1 MAVNIGPRIGIDGE
15 AEYRKQINNIIQST
29 KTLKSEMAA
38 VASETS
44 KSANPFKNLT
54 HEISS
59 NKQQR
64 ELLTQAIESQ
74 KAKLVDLQNMEQIA
88 AEKMGEDATA
98 TLKWK
103 QAVADSTTELN
114 RMEGELNSLPSSF
127 NIVGQAVQEV
137 GNKVTAVGDKMKDI
151 GNTLTTH
158 VTAPIAGV
166 FGAAIKVSADF
177 ESSMSNVQAI
187 SGATGTEMQ
196 ALSEKAREMGATTKF
211 SASEAGDAMGYMA
224 MAGWKSEQMI
234 SGIDGIMNLA
244 AASGEDLAL
253 TSDIVTDALTAFG
266 MSASDSSHFA
276 DILAA
281 ASSNA
286 NTNVSM
292 LGESFKYVAPVA
304 GAMGYSA
311 EDTSVALGLMANSG
325 IKASQAGTSL
335 RTLLTNMANP
345 TAKMSTAMQ
354 ELGVSLDDGAG
365 NMYSFRE
372 IMDQLRSGFG
382 EMQMSQ
388 SDFETQLTQLN
399 ADFESGKMTE
409 DEYAGATER
418 LAERAYGADGAL
430 KAQAAAMLAGKTGM
444 SGLLAIVNATD
455 EDYQKL
461 TGAIDGSSEA
471 MAMLADGSIVPMNE
485 ALQSG
490 QEIIGE
496 YNGTAEAMAGV
507 MQNNLS
513 GQITVL
519 KSSLE
524 ELGIQAGET
533 LIPIAKD
540 LVEDAKNLVTWFQN
554 LDDKTKENIVKFG
567 LLAAAAGPVLSVI
580 GTILSVGG
588 TLLSGIGSI
597 ISFWPV
603 ITGIASSIGTL
614 ITGSLIPAVG
624 GLIAAAAPI
633 LAAAAP
639 FIAVGAA
646 VVAVGV
652 LVYKNWDTIK
662 EKAGQLKD
670 AISNKWNEIKAATAE
685 KFESIKAT
693 ATEKWTNLKSSVSN
707 FTEQLKSDVT
717 GKWENLKQSATE
729 KFENIRST
737 ATSKIESLR
746 SDAAS
751 KFESLK
757 SDASTKFENIKSAAS
772 TKWEEIKNT
781 IGTAADNIK
790 GNAQRTWDE
799 MKSAYETHGGGL
811 QGAAS
816 AMWSGIKNVYELE
829 FNGLNTLTG
838 GKLGELADLFSDLAG
853 KALKWGKDLMD
864 NFIDGVKGKFDD
876 LVNTVSDAAGV
887 VADFLGFSEPDKG
900 PLSDFHTYAPDMM
913 NLFAK
918 GIEDN
923 IRMVEDAASNAAAT
937 IHGSMAGS
945 SYTNNVGGVSI
956 VVNAPSGT
964 DVDGLVD
971 IIEDRINRNVM
982 LSARAMG

>member
-187 SGATGTEMQ
+187 SGATGNEMQ

-567 LLAAAAGPVLSVI
+567 LLAAAAGPMLSVI

-646 VVAVGV
+646 IVAVGV

-670 AISNKWNEIKAATAE
+670 WVSEKWSALKEATVGKFNEMKTAVTEKVEGLKQAASEKVENLKTDITTKWE
-685 KFESIKAT
+685 TLKNDTSTKFENMKTDVTTKVDS
-693 ATEKWTNLKSSVSN
+693 LKSS
-707 FTEQLKSDVT
+707 
-717 GKWENLKQSATE
+717 AT
-729 KFENIRST
+729 T
-737 ATSKIESLR
+737 KIE
-746 SDAAS
+746 A
-751 KFESLK
+751 LK
-757 SDASTKFENIKSAAS
+757 SDASSKFESMKSTAS
-772 TKWEEIKNT
+772 NAWETARDTVTSAIETMKN
-781 IGTAADNIK
+781 
-790 GNAQRTWDE
+790 NAQDKWDN
-799 MKSAYETHGGGL
+799 MKNAYETHGGGIK
-811 QGAAS
+811 GAAS
-816 AMWSGIKNVYELE
+816 AMWEGVKSIYETE
-829 FNGLNTLTG
+829 FNILNTLTG
-838 GKLGELADLFSDLAG
+838 GKLGELADKFTGIKDQ
-853 KALKWGKDLMD
+853 ALSWGQDLMD
-864 NFIDGVKGKFDD
+864 NFIDGIKAKFDA
-876 LVNTVSDAAGV
+876 LASV
-887 VADFLGFSEPDKG
+887 VAEAAETVKDFLGFSEPDKG

-971 IIEDRINRNVM
+971 MIEDRINRNVM

>member
-15 AEYRKQINNIIQST
+15 ADYRKAINNIIQST

-38 VASETS
+38 VTSETS

-335 RTLLTNMANP
+335 STLLTNMANP
-345 TAKMSTAMQ
+345 TANMSTAMQ

-382 EMQMSQ
+382 EMKMSQ
-388 SDFETQLTQLN
+388 SDFDTQLTQLN

-409 DEYAGATER
+409 DEYADATER

-646 VVAVGV
+646 IVAVGV

-670 AISNKWNEIKAATAE
+670 ALSNKWNEIKTATAE

-964 DVDGLVD
+964 DVNGLVD
-971 IIEDRINRNVM
+971 MIEDRINRNVM